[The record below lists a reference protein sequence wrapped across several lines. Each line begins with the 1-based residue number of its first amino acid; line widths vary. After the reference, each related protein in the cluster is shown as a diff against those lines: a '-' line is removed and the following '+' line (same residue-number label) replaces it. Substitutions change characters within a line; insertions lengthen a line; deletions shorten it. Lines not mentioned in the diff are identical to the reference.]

1 MSNEATVAQKSVI
14 ESADLEEPVIPERFH
29 IHDDATANWLVRK
42 IVEARAYAKRC
53 EDWCA
58 REKAR
63 TQRDEEF
70 LFFRFGQQLSDHA
83 QKLIIEQGGRRKS
96 VSLPA
101 GTIGFRHEGPKI
113 LVDDES
119 LVITWAKQHKPE
131 LVSTVERLSKSALNQ
146 YVEDTGDVPDVGIR
160 IEPAR
165 EKFFIR

>member
-1 MSNEATVAQKSVI
+1 MIDELMTIASNCIEDEAVDRPTVPTA
-14 ESADLEEPVIPERFH
+14 FH
-29 IHDDATANWLVRK
+29 IHNDTTANWLVRK

-53 EDWCA
+53 EEWCA
-58 REKAR
+58 REKTRA
-63 TQRDEEF
+63 QRDEEF
-70 LFFRFGQQLSDHA
+70 LLFRFGQQLSDHA

-101 GTIGFRHEGPKI
+101 GMIGFRHEGPKI
-113 LVDDES
+113 LVEDEN